1 MIMRRAFTYNF
12 GEASRSKWY
21 PYRAGRRWYRSIG
34 RFDITVDD
42 DTNNIVNYSW
52 QLIPIDSA
60 HAPKDE
66 ELEKFINT
74 YKETVDKKYSTII
87 TKFVKKLDHHTR
99 LEETELG
106 NLFADIFKERADVD
120 IGIVGSGSIRSK
132 ELGPVVTL
140 GDIVACFPFKDTVQ
154 KFTVSGAA
162 LKRMFSKFMSNENRE
177 LQGECYQ
184 VSKGVKAI
192 YNRTADKL
200 VSLSLNGKE
209 IVDDKQYSVCL
220 QGYHYAN
227 LNKFLNMDE
236 SEISNYKLVATAQTD
251 IIEEYLRAHQMLNS
265 KVEGRLT
272 YVG

>member
-1 MIMRRAFTYNF
+1 LEKPAEVNGILIAQ
-12 GEASRSKWY
+12 
-21 PYRAGRRWYRSIG
+21 AGVGTDQIG